1 MPSTRLRSGRV
12 RQQCK
17 ETEQIEHIRKL
28 EGKMVQRTGGL
39 HSRFNA
45 IEAQIKTQDNREII
59 MASWISSL
67 MSKVDRIPCGPNNT
81 AEAQDMIS
89 NGLLSRGWEIIRPVP
104 ARRGE
109 NSGKLPRNFPETV
122 RRFWE
127 LRAKEHSMYIPYR
140 RYPAAAHRPTFRIG
154 KHLVSLLVFYRTQGH
169 DDWILDLG
177 AYDSDSDSRSNSRSN
192 TDSDSDSDIED
203 RIRNNIKRELRL
215 LVRWHPKKAH
225 RTLAVELGLDY
236 DRIEACLHKDRKKRH
251 RDEDRDRRERKRQR
265 HE

>member
-127 LRAKEHSMYIPYR
+127 LRAKEHR
-140 RYPAAAHRPTFRIG
+140 